1 MSFFIN
7 IHLFLIL
14 SNCSINAN
22 NQKRISFQK
31 AYLGM
36 PFVEFN
42 RAFPNNKLSKI
53 SDFEK
58 VLDRDIASCDFYKA
72 NSITKSKNRFTLG
85 AYFYKQKLVKFS
97 VKYIDIVSY
106 DIVLRQLENKY
117 GKAKVISNTI
127 EKREYVIE
135 DVDFSITFTD
145 YTQRKIGISTE
156 RLSLTFLDKRIY
168 SQIRKDEKK
177 GHQEL
182 IE

>member
-14 SNCSINAN
+14 FNCSINAN

-36 PFVEFN
+36 PFVEFK

-72 NSITKSKNRFTLG
+72 NSITMSKNRFSID
-85 AYFYKQKLVKFS
+85 AYFYKNKLVKFN
-97 VKYIDIVSY
+97 VEYIDIPSY
-106 DIVLRQLENKY
+106 FTVLRQLEIKY
-117 GKAKVISNTI
+117 GKSEDISNSLERKEYVISN
-127 EKREYVIE
+127 
-135 DVDFSITFTD
+135 VDFSINMMALNKKRTGNSKE
-145 YTQRKIGISTE
+145 Q
-156 RLSLTFLDKRIY
+156 LSLVFVDKKIFA
-168 SQIRKDEKK
+168 QIKIDEKK
-177 GHQEL
+177 RQQEL